1 MRPGR
6 GREVR
11 AALAMSELD
20 RVRWRCRRGLLELDL
35 VLNGFARARLESMTP
50 AELELFHRLLDAAD
64 NDLWD
69 WISGRAEPADS
80 TLSGLIAQLRAVRSF
95 A

>member
-1 MRPGR
+1 
-6 GREVR
+6 
-11 AALAMSELD
+11 MSELD
-20 RVRWRCRRGLLELDL
+20 RVRWHCRRGLLELDL
-35 VLNGFARARLESMTP
+35 VLNGFVRANLETMSG

-69 WISGRAEPADS
+69 WISGRAEPADA
-80 TLSGLIAQLRAVRSF
+80 TLAGLIARLREVRCF

>member
-1 MRPGR
+1 
-6 GREVR
+6 
-11 AALAMSELD
+11 MSELD

-35 VLNGFARARLESMTP
+35 VLHGFVRDKLESMSP
-50 AELELFHRLLDAAD
+50 AELELFQRLLDAAD

-69 WISGRAEPADS
+69 WISGRAEPADG
-80 TLSGLIAQLRAVRSF
+80 TLRGLVAQLRAVRSF

>member
-1 MRPGR
+1 
-6 GREVR
+6 
-11 AALAMSELD
+11 MSELD

-35 VLNGFARARLESMTP
+35 VLNGFAGARLESMTP

-69 WISGRAEPADS
+69 WISGRAEPADG
-80 TLSGLIAQLRAVRSF
+80 TLSGLIAQLRAVRNF